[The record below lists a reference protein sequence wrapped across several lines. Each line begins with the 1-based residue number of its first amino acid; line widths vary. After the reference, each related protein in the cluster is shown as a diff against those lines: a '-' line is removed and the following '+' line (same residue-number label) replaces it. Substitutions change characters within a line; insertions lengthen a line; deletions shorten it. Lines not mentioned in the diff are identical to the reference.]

1 MDLGEQARIFFVV
14 DNLGLCFF
22 HYHTLEHNIS
32 VLGGVSSVS

>member
-22 HYHTLEHNIS
+22 HYHTLEHNTS
-32 VLGGVSSVS
+32 VLGGVYSVS